1 MDNLHIRFCKHATTR
16 AQGEWTGCRLVLLV
30 CRMLANVLFPNWLVT
45 MLLLGLLT
53 FLTYNAARKA
63 WNLHRSEVRYLAQ
76 QEEQSHR
83 PASSGNGVP
92 AADGAAAGVAEAKK
106 MSFTQ
111 GPSPTRGSA
120 ASAVRAAAQTGT
132 NSERQDAQLKGE
144 DMHSIAEQGEQ
155 PAASRQYES
164 LEVEG
169 LPSSLSSGEHE
180 RDTRQNELLRAGY
193 NHWLMSSECHGCA
206 CIARIN

>member
-1 MDNLHIRFCKHATTR
+1 
-16 AQGEWTGCRLVLLV
+16 
-30 CRMLANVLFPNWLVT
+30 VLFPNWLVT

-83 PASSGNGVP
+83 PARSGNGVP
-92 AADGAAAGVAEAKK
+92 AADGAAAGVAEAQRKP
-106 MSFTQ
+106 FTQ
-111 GPSPTRGSA
+111 RPSPTRGSA
-120 ASAVRAAAQTGT
+120 ASAETAAAQTGAI
-132 NSERQDAQLKGE
+132 SERQDARLKGE

-169 LPSSLSSGEHE
+169 LPSSLSSGKHK
-180 RDTRQNELLRAGY
+180 RDTRQNGLLCAGC
-193 NHWLMSSECHGCA
+193 NSWLISFRMPRLC
-206 CIARIN
+206 CIARINHSCRPKKAGS